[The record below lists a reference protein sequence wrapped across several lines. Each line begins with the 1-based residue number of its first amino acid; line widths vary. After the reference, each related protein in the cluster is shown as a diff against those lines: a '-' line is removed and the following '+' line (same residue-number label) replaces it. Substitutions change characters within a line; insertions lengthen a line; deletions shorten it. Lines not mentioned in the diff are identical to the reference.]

1 LQPVLENYVMT
12 AIILLIICVSA
23 QILIA
28 AGLGV
33 YFLRRHLRQR
43 RERNTAPAPD
53 PASDDKIPPV

>member
-1 LQPVLENYVMT
+1 MT

-33 YFLRRHLRQR
+33 YLIRRHLRQR
-43 RERNTAPAPD
+43 REKKTMPAPD
-53 PASDDKIPPV
+53 DKTSSD